1 MTKIQDINRLGQSI
15 WLDFVDRPL
24 LDSGKLQ
31 RLVEQGVSGLTS
43 NPTIFDKAFSSG
55 NAYDDDIRRLIGEGK
70 TTDQI
75 YETLAVGDIQR
86 AADVMRPVYDR
97 THGADGFVSL
107 EVSPTLANDAKGTI
121 GEAKRLWS
129 ALNRP
134 NVMIKVP
141 ATPAGLEA
149 IPVLIGSGLNINV
162 TLIFGIEQYEAVAE
176 AYIAGLERLAQSGGD
191 VSHTAS
197 VASFF
202 VSRVDTLVDKKL
214 DQLDTQTQTAPASSP
229 KPSTL
234 RGKIAIANAKVA
246 YARFQHIFAG
256 PRWDALKA
264 KGAHV
269 QRPLWASTGTK
280 DPRYSDTLYV
290 DSLIGP
296 DTVNTVPPAT
306 LDAILDHG
314 HPAPTLEA
322 GVGQAKD
329 YLTRLAA
336 LGIDLEQVT
345 QQLLDEGVA
354 SFAKSFE
361 SLLAGLEQ
369 KRSQMEA
376 TPA

>member
-1 MTKIQDINRLGQSI
+1 MTKLQDINRLGQSI

-121 GEAKRLWS
+121 DEAKRLWS